1 MNNGLKTKIWESFRE
16 ERRKSK
22 ILYYLSSVS
31 FICIL
36 ISFPVGL
43 LILLAIDLQRGQFP
57 YPKTLSVLFILS
69 LFGLSYFVYKK
80 SYRKY
85 LKREKARQEEENGN

>member
-1 MNNGLKTKIWESFRE
+1 MQNGMKTKIWEDFRK
-16 ERRKSK
+16 ERRESK

-43 LILLAIDLQRGQFP
+43 FILTTMGLQRGQFP
-57 YPKTLSVLFILS
+57 YPKTISVSFILS

-80 SYRKY
+80 NYEKS
-85 LKREKARQEEENGN
+85 LKREKTRQEGENGN